1 MQITGD
7 FLPPQTIKT
16 PRGDYDAPGIA
27 DLTEGKDGVWE
38 FTTPEPLK
46 PELYGYSFIVD
57 GLRMMDPSN
66 VYMIRDVATVT
77 NVFIIGGDRADLY
90 KVNKVPH
97 GTVSRMWY
105 NSPSLGMDRRLT
117 IYTPAGYETSWAKI
131 AEMLYAGERRAEV
144 SRPLWPPNPRELD
157 MA

>member
-1 MQITGD
+1 MKRLLSSAAMLLVCCVTLFAQQALWGGAAVVSPDIHDDNTVTFRLKAPKAVRVQITGD

-90 KVNKVPH
+90 K
-97 GTVSRMWY
+97 
-105 NSPSLGMDRRLT
+105 
-117 IYTPAGYETSWAKI
+117 A
-131 AEMLYAGERRAEV
+131 
-144 SRPLWPPNPRELD
+144 
-157 MA
+157 